1 MTTSAT
7 RRYESRACTHPH
19 RIDYPGTPLGGVR
32 RSLLGWAVF
41 RVAVAR
47 YSALLKLD
55 EPVTLGRT
63 PSQADLLR
71 STVHFCEDRHGAG
84 FDL

>member
-1 MTTSAT
+1 
-7 RRYESRACTHPH
+7 
-19 RIDYPGTPLGGVR
+19 
-32 RSLLGWAVF
+32 VF

-71 STVHFCEDRHGAG
+71 STVNFCEDRHGAG
-84 FDL
+84 LDL